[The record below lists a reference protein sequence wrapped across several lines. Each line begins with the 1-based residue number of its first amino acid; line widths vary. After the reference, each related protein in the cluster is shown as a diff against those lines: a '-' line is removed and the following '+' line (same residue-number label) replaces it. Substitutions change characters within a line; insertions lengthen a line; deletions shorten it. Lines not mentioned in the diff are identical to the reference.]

1 MLITCDNNIQMG
13 YIYLMPPITT
23 SDYPLEE
30 SDIGYYFDVDSLSI
44 PRIKGLGLGQKL
56 NQLRVSTKTYSEAVD
71 KAFFCEYWN
80 DLNEDGYMVGIEL
93 YLNED
98 QFLPLVANQA
108 FMIYDTRWRNRDFRV
123 VTLDA
128 HLEVIR
134 KSNVIYPLT
143 PEKDAFVVLAIDPKS
158 KVATVKALISS
169 RDDLYPLDYLRK
181 PLFMLSNSRRS
192 FENHS

>member
-1 MLITCDNNIQMG
+1 MLITCDSNIQMG

-23 SDYPLEE
+23 SDYSLEE

-181 PLFMLSNSRRS
+181 PLFMLSNSRRY

>member
-23 SDYPLEE
+23 SDYSLEE
-30 SDIGYYFDVDSLSI
+30 SDIGYYYDLDSLSI
-44 PRIKGLGLGQKL
+44 PRLKGVGFGQKL
-56 NQLRVSTKTYSEAVD
+56 SQLRVSTKTYSEAVD
-71 KAFFCEYWN
+71 KTFFCEYWN
-80 DLNEDGYMVGIEL
+80 DLNEEGYMVGIEL

-98 QFLPLVANQA
+98 QLLPLVANQA
-108 FMIYDTRWRNRDFRV
+108 FMIYDTRWGNRDFRV

-143 PEKDAFVVLAIDPKS
+143 PAKDAFVVLAIDPKS
-158 KVATVKALISS
+158 KVASVKALISS

-181 PLFMLSNSRRS
+181 PHFMLSNSRRY
-192 FENHS
+192 FENYS